1 MLGSL
6 FQLKRCDDASPGWV
20 GLENGYFFHPTLLQF
35 NRQKCTIDCD
45 LVCGIQVTNPGE
57 SLCEKGFPL
66 NIWKSVEF
74 HVQGSL
80 IPSRYVVERI
90 FGEMNVGGRTRLIP
104 FAVRHRT
111 HNETFTT
118 ILYKNIER
126 LLRPLF
132 GMVNDLTLTDP
143 RYLALTAIEES
154 SSYIAGSRGFTSVL
168 EKTHDNPMAG
178 NVGNLVHNS
187 QLMASKLNTMTSM
200 IITSDTSRV
209 VSADPGYITGIP
221 EIADLPRITYAGYN
235 TEYDLGSIAETLYK
249 PFIHPDVP
257 SPIDTSRAGILLRSP
272 TSMSHLMDMDENII
286 ATDYDV
292 FGLVSAGRV
301 SKVKIKEYV
310 DRYASQFA
318 SGEDSSSVRSH
329 ADRDK
334 VRTLLSHFVQSL
346 VHYAVKTDNTDLKG
360 ALDGECFVR
369 IKKTFNDEMYCTVSP
384 YVATDEVKSLHV
396 RPILGVHFDLAAS
409 ILGSAS
415 VGHAHVLQKS
425 LFATAL
431 HDSAIST
438 MPVFSGPLL

>member
-1 MLGSL
+1 
-6 FQLKRCDDASPGWV
+6 
-20 GLENGYFFHPTLLQF
+20 
-35 NRQKCTIDCD
+35 
-45 LVCGIQVTNPGE
+45 
-57 SLCEKGFPL
+57 
-66 NIWKSVEF
+66 
-74 HVQGSL
+74 
-80 IPSRYVVERI
+80 
-90 FGEMNVGGRTRLIP
+90 
-104 FAVRHRT
+104 
-111 HNETFTT
+111 
-118 ILYKNIER
+118 
-126 LLRPLF
+126 
-132 GMVNDLTLTDP
+132 MVNDLTLTDP

-154 SSYIAGSRGFTSVL
+154 SSYIAGSRGFASVL

-200 IITSDTSRV
+200 IIASDTSKA

-221 EIADLPRITYAGYN
+221 VIADLPRITYAGYN